1 MADERIMA
9 RNILG
14 ESIREMNQQES
25 GFSYIE
31 TLFAIFIL
39 GIGSLALAQ
48 LFIAGVQIN
57 ARTKDETE
65 IATIAQKYLERLY
78 QQGYDDLSVAVGGSL
93 TVPTTGFSVMNVK
106 LEDSATVSNQSQ
118 FHQNEVR
125 YDIYWRVAR
134 CGNANPATACTNA
147 QKIAGKNW
155 VEISVRVVD
164 QRIRMGARGREVTVR
179 AQVSDII

>member
-1 MADERIMA
+1 MAGEWIMA
-9 RNILG
+9 RSILG
-14 ESIREMNQQES
+14 GSIREMNQQDS

-78 QQGYDDLSVAVGGSL
+78 QQGYDQLAAGVGGDL
-93 TVPTTGFSVMNVK
+93 TVPTTDFSVVDVK
-106 LEDSATVSNQSQ
+106 LEDSATVSNARQ

-125 YDIYWRVAR
+125 YDIFWSVAH
-134 CGNANPATACTNA
+134 CGNATPTDACTDA
-147 QKIAGKNW
+147 QKIAGKSW

-164 QRIRMGARGREVTVR
+164 QRLRMGARGREVTVR
-179 AQVSDII
+179 AQVSQII

>member
-1 MADERIMA
+1 MA

-14 ESIREMNQQES
+14 ECIREMNQQES
-25 GFSYIE
+25 GFTYIE

-93 TVPTTGFSVMNVK
+93 TVATTGFSVMNVK
-106 LEDSATVSNQSQ
+106 LENSATVSNRSQ

-125 YDIYWRVAR
+125 YNIYWRVAR

-147 QKIAGKNW
+147 QLIAGKNW
-155 VEISVRVVD
+155 LEIAVRVVD
-164 QRIRMGARGREVTVR
+164 QRIGMGAKGREVTVR

>member
-1 MADERIMA
+1 MAGERNMA
-9 RNILG
+9 RNLLG
-14 ESIREMNQQES
+14 GSIRKMHQQES

-48 LFIAGVQIN
+48 LFAAGVQIN

-65 IATIAQKYLERLY
+65 VATIAQKYLERLY
-78 QQGYDDLSVAVGGSL
+78 QQGYDDLSTGVGGDL
-93 TVPTTGFSVMNVK
+93 TVPTTDFSVMNVK
-106 LEDSATVSNQSQ
+106 LEDSGTVSNQSQ

-125 YDIYWRVAR
+125 YDIYWRVAH
-134 CGNANPATACTNA
+134 CGNANPADVCTNA

-155 VEISVRVVD
+155 IEISVRVVD

-179 AQVSDII
+179 AQISDII

>member
-1 MADERIMA
+1 MAGERIMA
-9 RNILG
+9 RSIL
-14 ESIREMNQQES
+14 ERSIREMNQQEG

-65 IATIAQKYLERLY
+65 IATIAQKYLERLH
-78 QQGYDDLSVAVGGSL
+78 QQGYAQLATGAGGDL
-93 TVPTTGFSVMNVK
+93 TVPTTGFSVVDVK
-106 LEDSATVSNQSQ
+106 LEDSSTVSNQSQ
-118 FHQNEVR
+118 FHQNQVR
-125 YDIYWRVAR
+125 YDIYWRVAL
-134 CGNANPATACTNA
+134 CGNATPTDACTSG
-147 QKIAGKNW
+147 QMIAGKPW

-179 AQVSDII
+179 AQVTDII